1 MPNRDSDTVSNI
13 KKKCKFFQTE
23 LRTLAK
29 KKSNKLTKK
38 LNQEQLK
45 LHRSS
50 LSTDI
55 LNYNSKLFTFFNNR
69 YDSAISE
76 YIHELEPGKK
86 HIGELVPYSFSC
98 QNDET
103 DQTTDLLYNLVLNES
118 QRQPSSCSS
127 TTSPSSHG
135 IGPPQTSSTPCIQ
148 NVEIAE
154 PAKKKTRVDSVG
166 PSRSTLGSPAKKQT
180 RKRYARKTITH
191 VSNNN
196 ADKFASRNIEQNNNS
211 ENSVQT
217 DIDHQEN
224 SIQTDMDHDTNA
236 DSNFNEVERHSLNL
250 EDFDSSDSDEE
261 PYSPTT
267 REKRLQ
273 YSIDKDYRPEDEN
286 QSTRI
291 LTDVESIA
299 DILAKALEHECRP
312 TNNFNTRRQSQPI
325 KPTPV
330 LQIHHKSN
338 PETKGI
344 NLKVHCETCD
354 ETVYNNTSMV
364 NEKFLIK
371 NTAVW
376 ISLLFGQ
383 SYRESQAFYAL
394 LGLPFYKDPGTFY
407 SHRRKIA
414 KLIAAAK
421 SSYFRK
427 YRKRAFNHIK
437 NRDNFVMINGQKRR
451 KLEVVSLDGSW
462 NTRGWHAFDCIMY
475 VIDPNSKLVISCHHV
490 NVNEQGHTSQQL
502 ETDLMKQVFAESL
515 VMDNGQPV
523 IIESMIIDGDSKR
536 RFENQNAIVLLT
548 QKPTKSW
555 HLRQKTYPNLIYE
568 PPFKGY
574 KKVKYTYCS
583 HFGCDKHGHLH
594 TIDEIDSDDSDF
606 NENEAD
612 TYLDL
617 ETTEDSI
624 EENTSGRRFVTRSQ
638 MNPGQQINSLTTQR
652 GEIVDIS
659 MSSNQISDPISLQ
672 LDSTVGTA
680 QQLES
685 NSINNSSIATSS
697 STTVID
703 NQIDDDEAEL
713 RVDCLPGVNLVVKYK
728 ADSGHACKLIR
739 KKLEELAV
747 RFKKT
752 KMASYKASGIGGRG
766 NWANEENRKKIERNV
781 RACLS
786 QLQLHTESITTQ
798 ERDDRI
804 QILKIAMEGALFH
817 NFRLQNCNVISFMLR
832 LRSGE
837 LILKLWGSRK

>member
-1 MPNRDSDTVSNI
+1 MSRLLSKEDVLWSLIHLHKNYEKKHVLRYEFTNDLRVILLWKSFIYNWIDFECLHTHYKTEQTEYQRLIIGYNNFLRKSGLITYKWPRIGDFLEAKDNDKERKLRLYAEYLFASTDLDFRNNPVMPRDSDTVSNI
-13 KKKCKFFQTE
+13 NKKCKFFQTE

-29 KKSNKLTKK
+29 KKSNKLSKK

-103 DQTTDLLYNLVLNES
+103 DQTTDLLYNLVLNQS

-127 TTSPSSHG
+127 TTSPSLHG
-135 IGPPQTSSTPCIQ
+135 IGPPKTSSTPCIQ

-154 PAKKKTRVDSVG
+154 PSKKKTRVDSDNAVVA
-166 PSRSTLGSPAKKQT
+166 SSCSTLGSPSHKQIP
-180 RKRYARKTITH
+180 KGYATKSITH
-191 VSNNN
+191 VRHNN
-196 ADKFASRNIEQNNNS
+196 ADKFKSRNIEQNNNS
-211 ENSVQT
+211 ENSVRT
-217 DIDHQEN
+217 DIDHPEN
-224 SIQTDMDHDTNA
+224 SIQNGMDYDADA
-236 DSNFNEVERHSLNL
+236 DSDFNEVQRHSLNL

-261 PYSPTT
+261 SYSPTT

-273 YSIDKDYRPEDEN
+273 YSIDKDYRPKDEN

-291 LTDVESIA
+291 LTDLESIA
-299 DILAKALEHECRP
+299 DILAKALEHEYRP
-312 TNNFNTRRQSQPI
+312 TNNFHTRRQSQPI
-325 KPTPV
+325 KPTSV
-330 LQIHHKSN
+330 LRIHHKSN

-344 NLKVHCETCD
+344 NLKVQCETCD

-475 VIDPNSKLVISCHHV
+475 VSDPNSKLVISCHHV
-490 NVNEQGHTSQQL
+490 NINEQGHTSQQL

-523 IIESMIIDGDSKR
+523 IIESMIIDGDSKG

-548 QKPTKSW
+548 QKQTKIW
-555 HLRQKTYPNLIYE
+555 HLRQKTYRYLIYE
-568 PPFKGY
+568 PP
-574 KKVKYTYCS
+574 
-583 HFGCDKHGHLH
+583 L
-594 TIDEIDSDDSDF
+594 
-606 NENEAD
+606 
-612 TYLDL
+612 
-617 ETTEDSI
+617 
-624 EENTSGRRFVTRSQ
+624 
-638 MNPGQQINSLTTQR
+638 
-652 GEIVDIS
+652 
-659 MSSNQISDPISLQ
+659 
-672 LDSTVGTA
+672 
-680 QQLES
+680 
-685 NSINNSSIATSS
+685 
-697 STTVID
+697 
-703 NQIDDDEAEL
+703 
-713 RVDCLPGVNLVVKYK
+713 
-728 ADSGHACKLIR
+728 
-739 KKLEELAV
+739 
-747 RFKKT
+747 
-752 KMASYKASGIGGRG
+752 
-766 NWANEENRKKIERNV
+766 
-781 RACLS
+781 
-786 QLQLHTESITTQ
+786 
-798 ERDDRI
+798 
-804 QILKIAMEGALFH
+804 
-817 NFRLQNCNVISFMLR
+817 
-832 LRSGE
+832 
-837 LILKLWGSRK
+837 